1 MKLKEL
7 VMQTTYE
14 EIEQAIAKVFE
25 SYGLEVTEYRKSNWA
40 KVFDTLYAM
49 EPEQDIDMKLR
60 IVPGDVSGYYDEETR
75 KKNPEYSPYMFS
87 LTATPWK
94 EWLGMEVDEATLN
107 SMSVADIL
115 GNCIYEMTW
124 WGYDEE
130 TIRKNFEERFGKK
143 DTEDAK
149 EEDDEEEE
157 EGAKVEVDT
166 KTQCINFIKSFI
178 PAVLPSIAQKLGNPK
193 FEQEL
198 VEVNCQENGAY
209 CEPIDLRPLE
219 MPLTGIA
226 FFYIYI
232 NGNCMMGVTTEIE
245 GQFGEIVYNWFAP
258 FKELKT
264 IIETDETLNAVVD
277 ILVGQIEDYFK
288 VER

>member
-1 MKLKEL
+1 
-7 VMQTTYE
+7 MQTTYE
-14 EIEQAIAKVFE
+14 EIEQAIANAFE
-25 SYGLEVTEYRKSNWA
+25 SYGLEVTDWRKSNWV

-49 EPEQDIDMKLR
+49 EPEPEVDMKIR

-87 LTATPWK
+87 LTATPWS
-94 EWLGMEVDEATLN
+94 EWLGMEIDETTLN

-130 TIRKNFEERFGKK
+130 TIRKNFEERFGGK
-143 DTEDAK
+143 DIKGA
-149 EEDDEEEE
+149 EENEKAE
-157 EGAKVEVDT
+157 VEVDT
-166 KTQCINFIKSFI
+166 KTKCINFIKSFV
-178 PAVLPSIAQKLGNPK
+178 PTVLPGIAQKFGDPD
-193 FEQEL
+193 FEQTL
-198 VEVNCQENGAY
+198 VDINCQENGAY
-209 CEPIDLRPLE
+209 CEPIDLRPFE

-232 NGNCMMGVTTEIE
+232 NGNCMMGVSTEIE
-245 GQFGEIVYNWFAP
+245 DQFGEIVYNWFAP

-264 IIETDETLNAVVD
+264 MVEADETQKAIVD
-277 ILVGQIEDYFK
+277 ILVEQVVDYFK
-288 VER
+288 E